1 MHAVSTSK
9 VYLFLHISVST
20 SRFYFTVLDWSSEL
34 QKQKLDTTNCFL
46 LYMGFSLQVCIS
58 CCPLT
63 HNMFEFCL
71 RHSMCVCVCLL
82 VNFLGLVALPLAFPS
97 WTKRKGQPHPVWEKR
112 DRGWQDRAGGGKMNE
127 PKQWSLLGLG
137 CFWAQRLCL
146 CVWVSARW
154 LRTETSCM
162 NMDAAVGAARPTDL
176 SSETRL
182 IEWV

>member
-1 MHAVSTSK
+1 MNAKQS
-9 VYLFLHISVST
+9 LSVSLHFCHCVCT

-34 QKQKLDTTNCFL
+34 QKQKLDTTICFL
-46 LYMGFSLQVCIS
+46 LHMGFSLQVCIS
-58 CCPLT
+58 CCSLK

-71 RHSMCVCVCLL
+71 RNRMCVCVCLL
-82 VNFLGLVALPLAFPS
+82 VNGLGLVALPLAFPG
-97 WTKRKGQPHPVWEKR
+97 WTERKGQPHPVWEKR
-112 DRGWQDRAGGGKMNE
+112 DRGWKDRAGGGKMNE
-127 PKQWSLLGLG
+127 PKQWNFLGFG

-146 CVWVSARW
+146 CVRISGRW

-162 NMDAAVGAARPTDL
+162 NMDAAVGAARPTDP